1 MTRKEAREQA
11 FILVFQN
18 SFKKE
23 SFEELLETA
32 FESGIYIKDEY
43 CESVVKLVIDN
54 IEQLGEIIDRLAKGW
69 RLDRISRVAQA
80 TLRVAIAEMLYFSDI
95 PNGVSINEAVELTK
109 KYATQDDASFVNG
122 ILGAFSKECE

>member
-18 SFKKE
+18 SFKNE
-23 SFEELLETA
+23 TFEELLRIA
-32 FESGIYIKDEY
+32 MESSIYSNDEY
-43 CESVVKLVIDN
+43 CESLVKLIIDKTD
-54 IEQLGEIIDRLAKGW
+54 ELGEIINRHAKGW

-80 TLRVAIAEMLYFSDI
+80 SLKVAIAEMLYFEDI
-95 PNGVSINEAVELTK
+95 PKSVSINEAVELTK
-109 KYATQDDASFVNG
+109 KYATKEDSSFVNG

>member
-11 FILVFQN
+11 FILIFQN

-32 FESGIYIKDEY
+32 YESGIYIKDEY

-54 IEQLGEIIDRLAKGW
+54 TEQLGEIIDRLAKGW

-80 TLRVAIAEMLYFSDI
+80 TLRVAIAEMLFFSDI